1 MPTSSPTTKGMT
13 LVAEDAADGSA
24 RYVSEVANG
33 GVMPLDYCKDEN
45 TLARRALEDARA
57 LSA

>member
-1 MPTSSPTTKGMT
+1 MT